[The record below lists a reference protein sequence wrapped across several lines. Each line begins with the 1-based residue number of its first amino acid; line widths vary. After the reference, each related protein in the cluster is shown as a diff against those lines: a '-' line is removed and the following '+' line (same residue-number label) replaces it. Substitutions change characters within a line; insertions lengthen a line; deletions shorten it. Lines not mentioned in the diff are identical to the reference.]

1 MIDNKKLILD
11 ICNISIR
18 AGNKILE
25 YYKDDIEV
33 THKNDSSPLTQA
45 DLASNKIIKTALHN
59 LDTTIPILSEE
70 SLVEWGTR
78 KSWNKYW
85 LVDPL
90 DGTKE
95 FIKNNGEFTVNIA
108 LVEKNNPILGV
119 IFAPAKSVIY
129 FAQKGYG
136 SFTIDTSKELNNLDE
151 ATQISVLKQSDPV
164 RIIGSRSHSN
174 NSFATWVNEKFPNAQ
189 IIQAGSSLKFCLIA
203 DGNADIYPRFGPT
216 SEWDIAAGHIILNEA
231 GGKILTLS
239 NKEIKYNQKE
249 SLLNPEFIASNN
261 II

>member
-1 MIDNKKLILD
+1 M
-11 ICNISIR
+11 
-18 AGNKILE
+18 
-25 YYKDDIEV
+25 
-33 THKNDSSPLTQA
+33 
-45 DLASNKIIKTALHN
+45 
-59 LDTTIPILSEE
+59 
-70 SLVEWGTR
+70 
-78 KSWNKYW
+78 
-85 LVDPL
+85 
-90 DGTKE
+90 
-95 FIKNNGEFTVNIA
+95 
-108 LVEKNNPILGV
+108 
-119 IFAPAKSVIY
+119 
-129 FAQKGYG
+129 
-136 SFTIDTSKELNNLDE
+136 
-151 ATQISVLKQSDPV
+151 

-231 GGKILTLS
+231 GGKILTLN

>member
-33 THKNDSSPLTQA
+33 THKNDSSPLTKA

-70 SLVEWGTR
+70 SLVKWGTR

-95 FIKNNGEFTVNIA
+95 FIKHNGEFTVNIA

-119 IFAPAKSVIY
+119 IFAPAKSAIY

-136 SFTIDTSKELNNLDE
+136 TFTIDTSVELNSLDK

-174 NSFATWVNEKFPNAQ
+174 NSFTTWVNEKFPNAQ

-203 DGNADIYPRFGPT
+203 NGNADIYPRFGPT

-261 II
+261 TI

>member
-1 MIDNKKLILD
+1 M
-11 ICNISIR
+11 
-18 AGNKILE
+18 
-25 YYKDDIEV
+25 
-33 THKNDSSPLTQA
+33 
-45 DLASNKIIKTALHN
+45 
-59 LDTTIPILSEE
+59 
-70 SLVEWGTR
+70 
-78 KSWNKYW
+78 
-85 LVDPL
+85 
-90 DGTKE
+90 
-95 FIKNNGEFTVNIA
+95 
-108 LVEKNNPILGV
+108 
-119 IFAPAKSVIY
+119 
-129 FAQKGYG
+129 
-136 SFTIDTSKELNNLDE
+136 
-151 ATQISVLKQSDPV
+151 

-261 II
+261 TI

>member
-18 AGNKILE
+18 AGNKTLE

-33 THKNDSSPLTQA
+33 TYKNDSSPLTKA
-45 DLASNKIIKTALHN
+45 DLAANKIIKTALHN

-119 IFAPAKSVIY
+119 IFAPAKSAIY

-174 NSFATWVNEKFPNAQ
+174 NSFTTWVNEKFPNAQ

-239 NKEIKYNQKE
+239 NKEIKYNKKE

-261 II
+261 TI